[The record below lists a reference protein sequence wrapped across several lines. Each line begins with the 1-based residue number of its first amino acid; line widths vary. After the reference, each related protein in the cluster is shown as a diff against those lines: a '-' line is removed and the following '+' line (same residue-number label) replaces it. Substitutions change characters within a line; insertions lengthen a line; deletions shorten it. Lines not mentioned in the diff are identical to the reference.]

1 MDYIFMSKEDE
12 CAKEYPML
20 IMVNEQTRERMGG
33 AVGHKGSLQP
43 RNVQSDLFT
52 ILLLIYH
59 MVQWMKVNKT
69 IGQSEIDDL
78 E

>member
-1 MDYIFMSKEDE
+1 MEVSELFPGTKMEVATQLGQKLEF
-12 CAKEYPML
+12 C
-20 IMVNEQTRERMGG
+20 
-33 AVGHKGSLQP
+33 SLKICDSQKKP